1 MWTDKNTSQ
10 VVFFLGAGASVNAGV
25 PDTYA
30 FVNEFINSIPMN
42 PYGKNVEPQKKTT
55 IKKIVQILKEWKGT
69 EIDIELLL
77 ETLTKLENKE
87 QEPLLRFF
95 EGGDFILKDYSEKKP
110 MIDDLKDFIKSKAI
124 VSEEKIK
131 YLLPFLWFI
140 EEFRPFDII
149 SLNYDTCIEQ
159 FCNIHKLTYQDGFD
173 VHWNPKSFATENT
186 DIRLYKLHGSVMW
199 YQSDRGG
206 YIKLPV
212 MTNVSKI
219 QLITG
224 EKAEN
229 LMLYPMQKWDYAE
242 PLLELLIEIKHLL
255 ESETCK
261 FLIVVG
267 YSFRDDHIRKILW
280 DAGRKNKALH
290 LILVDPKAYEIY
302 HEKLKYYDAKEKIP
316 SSLVGRVVC
325 LPYKF
330 EEVFKWLKNHYLK
343 YLQEALKA
351 DTDERQKRIRGERT
365 NWLAILKLYV
375 NAGHTERAESIW
387 ERVDNPEF
395 EADWQASLELPLK
408 IGLSF
413 AANSQLE
420 KTEEYLDNFKNQLYL
435 IFYKR
440 LYIKVIPGS
449 RIIEINFNY
458 IKTDSGAGYVP
469 VEMMKTLIENL
480 IQHVEVQNRMVNI
493 KGIENIKGII
503 DGVRNYLN
511 PFSGGR
517 IYFNDYIQL
526 RQEKMAEDALLLQ
539 TDTLFELAQEKSG
552 EISQDLCNKL
562 TENISQIEK
571 KILGEI
577 LNLMNSKTP

>member
-1 MWTDKNTSQ
+1 MGADKNTSQ

-30 FVNEFINSIPMN
+30 FVNEFINSIPVN
-42 PYGKNVEPQKKTT
+42 PYRKNIEPQKKTT

-95 EGGDFILKDYSEKKP
+95 EGGDFILKGYSEKKP
-110 MIDDLKDFIKSKAI
+110 LIDDLKDFIKSKTI

-159 FCNIHKLTYQDGFD
+159 FCNVHKLTYQDGFD

-186 DIRLYKLHGSVMW
+186 DVRLYKLHGSVMW

-212 MTNVSKI
+212 MTKASKI

-242 PLLELLIEIKHLL
+242 PLLELLVEVKRLL
-255 ESETCK
+255 ESNTCK
-261 FLIVVG
+261 FLVVIG

-302 HEKLKYYDAKEKIP
+302 HKKLKYYDAEQKIP
-316 SSLVGRVVC
+316 SSLVERVVC

-330 EEVFKWLKNHYLK
+330 EKVFKWLKNYHLK

-351 DTDERQKRIRGERT
+351 DTDERQRRIRGERT
-365 NWLAILKLYV
+365 NWLTILKLYV

-408 IGLSF
+408 MWLSF
-413 AANSQLE
+413 SANGQIE
-420 KTEEYLDNFKNQLYL
+420 KAEEYLIKFKNQLYL
-435 IFYKR
+435 MFVER
-440 LYIKVIPGS
+440 LNINVILEPQ
-449 RIIEINFNY
+449 IIEINFNY
-458 IKTDSGAGYVP
+458 HRTDSGSGCVP
-469 VEMMKTLIENL
+469 AEMMKAFIESLSQQIEN
-480 IQHVEVQNRMVNI
+480 QNKIICSKNKKADNI
-493 KGIENIKGII
+493 KGTVDGI
-503 DGVRNYLN
+503 RNYLKA
-511 PFSGGR
+511 FIKGR
-517 IYFNDYIQL
+517 INFDRYIQL
-526 RQEKMAEDALLLQ
+526 WKDKMDAVTINLL
-539 TDTLFELAQEKSG
+539 EMAQEKSG
-552 EISQDLCNKL
+552 KISQDSCNKL
-562 TENISQIEK
+562 IENILQIEK
-571 KILGEI
+571 KILEEI
-577 LNLMNSKTP
+577 INIMK